1 MKRAHIH
8 PYLFFR
14 GRCEEALS
22 FYEGALGAEVS
33 LLLRHSDNPAPS
45 AEYAVPPEFA
55 DKVMHATFHVG
66 GATLHASDGSGSHEA
81 RAFGGFSLSLQL
93 PSQAEVEQAF
103 AALSEGGEVTLP
115 LGKTFWSP
123 CFGMLTDRFGI
134 GWMLAVES
142 EGAETP
148 SA

>member
-8 PYLFFR
+8 PYLFFS

-22 FYEGALGAEVS
+22 FYERALGAEVS
-33 LLLRHSDNPAPS
+33 LLLRHSDNPAPES
-45 AEYAVPPEFA
+45 AVPPEFA
-55 DKVMHATFHVG
+55 DKVMHATFSVG
-66 GATLHASDGSGSHEA
+66 GATLQASDGCGSPDA
-81 RAFGGFSLSLQL
+81 PAFGGFSLSLQL
-93 PSQAEVEQAF
+93 PSQAEAEHAF